1 MRTRT
6 DAARRRALGTRSG
19 FTLVEVAAS
28 VAILGGVIVG
38 ILVARNNALTAH
50 AEANQILACTR
61 LCAGQVAALRGGFAH
76 EGEGVLVT
84 PSGTFEWRI
93 TASALPAETAAT
105 ALTAYEVVVWP
116 VTPAAPAG
124 DAASGDSTPP
134 PTVAPADAECAASA
148 MLWLPAKPAPAQ
160 GPGTP

>member
-1 MRTRT
+1 MRTSAN
-6 DAARRRALGTRSG
+6 AAAGRAFGGPRG

-61 LCAGQVAALRGGFAH
+61 LCAAQVAALRGGFAR
-76 EGEGVLVT
+76 EGEGVFVT
-84 PSGTFEWRI
+84 PSGTYEWRI
-93 TASALPAETAAT
+93 TCSAPPAATTAT

-116 VTPAAPAG
+116 AAPAAPPADEAAG
-124 DAASGDSTPP
+124 DAPP
-134 PTVAPADAECAASA
+134 PAVEPLDEPCAASA
-148 MLWLPAKPAPAQ
+148 TLWLPAKHAPAQ
-160 GPGTP
+160 GMETP